1 MKLLSA
7 RGQLMFYS
15 EEPGLT
21 YDDVLLMPLYSE
33 VLPHQT
39 DLKSRFSKNIYLN
52 IPLASSAMD
61 TVTES
66 LTAITMAQEG
76 GIGVIHKNLTPER
89 QAKEVTKVKRFESGM
104 VADPICVG
112 VEDTLE
118 YVRTRIQKFG
128 FSAFPVVDKEGKIVG
143 ILTNRDMRYED
154 DESILVKNMMTTK
167 EKLVLG
173 HEGIS
178 LESAKKLLHENRIE
192 KLPVVTKD
200 EKVVGMITVK
210 DIEKSRAHPNANKD
224 KLGRL
229 RVAAAIGVGPK
240 ELERAGLLIKAG
252 VDAIVVDTAHG
263 HSRGVLEMVT
273 AVKAMSTEVD
283 VVGGNVATAAACEAL
298 IKAGADGVKVGIGP
312 GSICTT
318 RIIAGIGVPQLQ
330 ALLDC
335 KEACIKAD
343 IPFIADGGIKYSGDI
358 VKALAAGAETVMIG
372 SLFAGC
378 DETPGERIIYQG
390 RAYKMYR
397 GMGSLGA
404 MVKGSKDRYG
414 QGSVTDEDKLV
425 PEGIEGQ
432 VPYRGSLYE
441 NIYQLLGGI
450 RSGMGYTGAANL
462 EELREKARFVK
473 ISPAGLKESHPHDV
487 SITKEAPNYRLS

>member
-1 MKLLSA
+1 
-7 RGQLMFYS
+7 MFYS

-21 YDDVLLMPLYSE
+21 YDDVLLMPLYSDI
-33 VLPHQT
+33 LPHQV
-39 DLKSRFSKNIYLN
+39 DLKTRFTKNIWLN
-52 IPLASSAMD
+52 IPIASSAMD

-76 GIGVIHKNLTPER
+76 GIGVIHKNLTPEQ
-89 QAKEVTKVKRFESGM
+89 QAKEVVKVKRYESGM
-104 VADPICVG
+104 ITDPITVSP
-112 VEDTLE
+112 DDSLA
-118 YVRTRIQKFG
+118 YIKQRIKKFG
-128 FSAFPVVDKEGKIVG
+128 FSAFPVADASGKILG

-154 DESILVKNMMTTK
+154 SDEKLVKDMMTTK
-167 EKLVLG
+167 ENLVLATK
-173 HEGIS
+173 GID
-178 LESAKKLLHENRIE
+178 LADAKKILHAHRIE
-192 KLPVVTKD
+192 KLPIIDDD
-200 EKVVGMITVK
+200 EKIVGLITVK
-210 DIEKSRAHPNANKD
+210 DIEKAIAHPYANKD
-224 KLGRL
+224 KMGRL
-229 RVAAAIGVGPK
+229 RCAAAIGVGEK
-240 ELERAGLLIKAG
+240 ELERAKLLVKAS

-263 HSRGVLEMVT
+263 HSKGVIDMVKQ
-273 AVKAMSTEVD
+273 VKALSDDID
-283 VVGGNVATAAACEAL
+283 VVGGNVATEAACQDL
-298 IKAGADGVKVGIGP
+298 IKAGVDGIKVGIGP

-318 RIIAGIGVPQLQ
+318 RVVAGIGVPQLQ

-335 KEACIKAD
+335 KNSCIKAG

-372 SLFAGC
+372 SLFAGA
-378 DETPGERIIYQG
+378 DETPGDRIIYQG

-414 QGSVTDEDKLV
+414 QGSVIDDEKLV

-432 VPYRGSLYE
+432 VPYRGSLAE

-450 RSGMGYTGAANL
+450 RAGMGYTGAKTL
-462 EELREKARFVK
+462 KQLREKAQFVR

-487 SITKEAPNYRLS
+487 NITKEAPNYRLS